1 MRQCLHLLTVGL
13 LLVLTRAAVIGQTTD
28 ELARC
33 IVFLR
38 QNVTGTAGANVG
50 SGFLVRVDDTP
61 FLVTAAHVARAV
73 GQSWTLVLQGADG
86 KPATVR
92 IQDPAWKFS
101 TSHDVAVLVVNVVEG
116 QKSFVLGR
124 SLPVKTLTSRD
135 LPPSR
140 DVTLTVMGFP
150 LGVGVEGYVSPL
162 SLESKAASGFV
173 TLPRADTKTPATFIL
188 LQHPSVG
195 GLSGGP
201 VFDTGLPY
209 FGVGRR
215 IVMREGLS
223 VVGLIHGELSDN
235 KVGKLAAVVPAS
247 EITLLLGSSEMTPR

>member
-1 MRQCLHLLTVGL
+1 MLRCLRIIAVGL
-13 LLVLTRAAVIGQTTD
+13 LLVQTRVAALSQTTD
-28 ELARC
+28 ELASC

-38 QNVTGTAGANVG
+38 QNVTGAAGANIG
-50 SGFLVRVDDTP
+50 SGFLVQVNDAP
-61 FLVTAAHVARAV
+61 FVVTAAQVARAV
-73 GQSWTLVLQGADG
+73 GPDWMLVLQGTDG

-92 IQDPAWKFS
+92 MHKPAWKFS
-101 TSHDVAVLVVNVVEG
+101 TSHDVAVLLLNVVES

-124 SLPVKTLTSRD
+124 SLPVKVLSSRD

-162 SLESKAASGFV
+162 SLETKAASGFV
-173 TLPRADTKTPATFIL
+173 TLPRFDTNTLATFIL

-201 VFDTGLPY
+201 VFDTGLPN
-209 FGVGRR
+209 FGVGRQ
-215 IVMREGLS
+215 IVVRQGLS
-223 VVGLIHGELSDN
+223 VVGLIHGELTDRN
-235 KVGKLAAVVPAS
+235 VGKLAAVVPS
-247 EITLLLGSSEMTPR
+247 NEITPLFDQAR